1 MKEYH
6 KIQTVFYRDMESN
19 NKHLL
24 IGQWATPEFEYLQDA
39 IWECEEKIDG
49 TNVRV
54 IFDGL
59 TIDVRGKTDD
69 ATLHP
74 TLVKNVRALFNDIDL
89 LNQVFPNL
97 QEDKQTVCMYGEG
110 FGPKIQKGG
119 GNYMQTGQITGMS
132 YIMFDIK
139 IGNWWLQRQ
148 DVRDIALRLHCLY
161 TPIVYRGT
169 LNQCIAFARRGYTST
184 FGNFNAEGII
194 ARPLV
199 ELKNR
204 RGDRIITKIKFK
216 DFDRT
221 VKQEK
226 HSDMVDAMIY
236 SMTAHRD
243 PALGVLPPV
252 E

>member
-6 KIQTVFYRDMESN
+6 KIQTVFYRDMEN
-19 NKHLL
+19 NSKYLVP
-24 IGQWATPEFEYLQDA
+24 GRWATPEFEYLQNVQ
-39 IWECEEKIDG
+39 WECEEKIDG

-74 TLVKNVRALFNDIDL
+74 TLVKNVRALFNDINL
-89 LNQVFPNL
+89 LNEVFPNL
-97 QEDKQTVCMYGEG
+97 QEEKQTVCLYGEG

-119 GNYMQTGQITGMS
+119 GNYTKTGIIKDMS
-132 YIMFDIK
+132 YILFDIR

-148 DVRDIALRLHCLY
+148 DVRNIAQRLHLLY
-161 TPIVYRGT
+161 TPVVYRGT
-169 LNQCIAFARRGYTST
+169 LNQCIAFAEAGYLST
-184 FGNFNAEGII
+184 FGDFMAEGVI

-204 RGDRIITKIKFK
+204 RADRIITKIKYK

-221 VKQEK
+221 KPLLN
-226 HSDMVDAMIY
+226 HDDMADAMAYAMI
-236 SMTAHRD
+236 TRD
-243 PALGVLPPV
+243 PVLGQLPPQ